1 MQSFLLSVDNDDNVW
16 FCMNMYDNIASHDSH
31 GRYSRRRLQRCRRRF
46 ATGYS
51 TAARLAASLCRRRRA
66 MGYRFAKKLWESL
79 TGCGISGSE
88 HILKRLVPN
97 HAKWNCTKSYR
108 IKLLM
113 IAITSDGCCTHVP
126 NCSNAPRGSEMELEE
141 AAKLPK
147 QDDLDRTMPVDC
159 ILKLQGW
166 ACLKLEFVVNDGS
179 EGLGQSFQEEVVTC
193 IIQLLKCLQPKVQFH

>member
-1 MQSFLLSVDNDDNVW
+1 MILHEQ
-16 FCMNMYDNIASHDSH
+16 CMNMYDNIASHDSH
-31 GRYSRRRLQRCRRRF
+31 GRYSRRRLQRCRRWF

-88 HILKRLVPN
+88 HILKIFEEIS
-97 HAKWNCTKSYR
+97 TKSCQM
-108 IKLLM
+108 KLHQIIPDQ
-113 IAITSDGCCTHVP
+113 IADDRNYQRWLLYT
-126 NCSNAPRGSEMELEE
+126 CSNAPRGSEMELEE

-159 ILKLQGW
+159 ILKLQG
-166 ACLKLEFVVNDGS
+166 
-179 EGLGQSFQEEVVTC
+179 
-193 IIQLLKCLQPKVQFH
+193 